1 MNWLDI
7 LLLVAIALATVGGLG
22 IGIIRAALYLAGLIF
37 GIVLAGHFYIPFSQV
52 LDAVLQPSIAKVVA
66 FIIILA
72 AVVVVAVFLAI
83 FLRQGASAIKLG
95 WADRLGG
102 AVFGL
107 VMGALF
113 CGCLLAIWV
122 KFVGGGET
130 IAQST
135 LARMLLD
142 HLPVVLA
149 LLPDEFDA
157 VRSFFQ

>member
-7 LLLVAIALATVGGLG
+7 LLLVAIALATVGGLS

-37 GIVLAGHFYIPFSQV
+37 GIVLAGHYYIPFSHL
-52 LDAVLQPSIAKVVA
+52 LDAVLQPNVAKVVA

-72 AVVVVAVFLAI
+72 AVVVAAVFLAI

-107 VMGALF
+107 AMGAIF
-113 CGCLLAIWV
+113 CGAFLALWV

-130 IAQST
+130 IAEST
-135 LARMLLD
+135 LARILLD
-142 HLPVVLA
+142 RLPMALA

>member
-1 MNWLDI
+1 MHWLDI

-22 IGIIRAALYLAGLIF
+22 IGVIRAALALAGLVF
-37 GIVLAGHFYIPFSQV
+37 GIVLAGHYYIPLSQV
-52 LDAVLQPSIAKVVA
+52 LDAVLQPGVAKVVA

-72 AVVVVAVFLAI
+72 AVLAAAAFLAI
-83 FLRQGASAIKLG
+83 FLRRGASAIKLG

-130 IAQST
+130 IAEST
-135 LARMLLD
+135 VARILLD
-142 HLPVVLA
+142 RLPVALA

>member
-7 LLLVAIALATVGGLG
+7 LLLVAIALTTVAGLG
-22 IGIIRAALYLAGLIF
+22 IGVIRAALYLVGLIF
-37 GIVLAGHFYIPFSQV
+37 GIVLAGHYYIPFSQV
-52 LDAVLQPSIAKVVA
+52 LDAVLQPTVAKVVA
-66 FIIILA
+66 FAIIFIAVMVA
-72 AVVVVAVFLAI
+72 AFFLAI
-83 FLRQGASAIKLG
+83 FLKRGASAIKLG

-107 VMGALF
+107 VMGAIF

-130 IAQST
+130 VTESIVAQ
-135 LARMLLD
+135 MLLD
-142 HLPVVLA
+142 RLPLVLA
-149 LLPDEFDA
+149 LLPDEFDV

>member
-7 LLLVAIALATVGGLG
+7 LLLVAIALATVGGLA
-22 IGIIRAALYLAGLIF
+22 IGIIRAALALAGLIF
-37 GIVLAGHFYIPFSQV
+37 GVVLAGHYYIPFSQV
-52 LDAVLQPSIAKVVA
+52 LDAVLQPTVAKVVA
-66 FIIILA
+66 FAVILI
-72 AVVVVAVFLAI
+72 AVLVVATLLAM
-83 FLRQGASAIKLG
+83 FLRRGASAIKLG

-107 VMGALF
+107 FLGALF
-113 CGCLLAIWV
+113 CACLLAIWV

-130 IAQST
+130 ITNST
-135 LARMLLD
+135 VARILLD
-142 HLPVVLA
+142 RLPLALA

>member
-7 LLLVAIALATVGGLG
+7 LLLVAIALATVAGLG
-22 IGIIRAALYLAGLIF
+22 IGVIRAALYLAGLIL
-37 GIVLAGHFYIPFSQV
+37 GIVLAGHYYIPFSHL
-52 LDAVLQPSIAKVVA
+52 LDAVLQPNVAKVVA

-72 AVVVVAVFLAI
+72 AVMVAAVFLAV
-83 FLRQGASAIKLG
+83 FLRRGAEVIKLG

-107 VMGALF
+107 VMGALL

-122 KFVGGGET
+122 KFVGSGET
-130 IAQST
+130 ITQST
-135 LARMLLD
+135 VARMLLD
-142 HLPVVLA
+142 RLPMALA

>member
-7 LLLVAIALATVGGLG
+7 VILVAIALATVAGLR
-22 IGIIRAALYLAGLIF
+22 IGIIRAALSLVGLVF
-37 GIVLAGHFYIPFSQV
+37 GVVLAGRYYVPFSHL
-52 LDAVLQPSIAKVVA
+52 LDAVLQPSVAKVVA

-72 AVVVVAVFLAI
+72 AVMVAAAFLAI
-83 FLRQGASAIKLG
+83 FLRRGASAIKLG

-107 VMGALF
+107 VMGAIL

-122 KFVGGGET
+122 KFVGGDET
-130 IAQST
+130 ITEST
-135 LARMLLD
+135 LAPVFLGLLD
-142 HLPVVLA
+142 YLPA
-149 LLPDEFDA
+149 G

>member
-7 LLLVAIALATVGGLG
+7 LLLVAIALATVVGLG
-22 IGIIRAALYLAGLIF
+22 IGIIRAALALVGLVF
-37 GIVLAGHFYIPFSQV
+37 GIVLAGRYYIPLSQV
-52 LDAVLQPSIAKVVA
+52 LDAVLQSGVAKVVA
-66 FIIILA
+66 FVIILA
-72 AVVVVAVFLAI
+72 AVLAAAALLAI
-83 FLRQGASAIKLG
+83 FLRRGASAIKLG

-107 VMGALF
+107 VMGALL

-130 IAQST
+130 ITEST
-135 LARMLLD
+135 VARILLD
-142 HLPVVLA
+142 RLPMALA
-149 LLPDEFDA
+149 LLPDEFDV

>member
-1 MNWLDI
+1 MHWLDI
-7 LLLVAIALATVGGLG
+7 VLLVAIALATVVGLG
-22 IGIIRAALYLAGLIF
+22 IGIIRAALALLGVIF
-37 GIVLAGHFYIPFSQV
+37 GVVLAGRFYIPFSQV
-52 LDAVLQPSIAKVVA
+52 LDAFLQPSVAKVVA

-72 AVVVVAVFLAI
+72 AVLAVAALLAI
-83 FLRQGASAIKLG
+83 FLKRGAEMIKLG

-107 VMGALF
+107 LIGALL

-130 IAQST
+130 ITEST
-135 LARMLLD
+135 VARILLD
-142 HLPVVLA
+142 RLPMALA

>member
-7 LLLVAIALATVGGLG
+7 LLLVAIALATVAGLG
-22 IGIIRAALYLAGLIF
+22 IGIIRAGLYLAGLIF
-37 GIVLAGHFYIPFSQV
+37 GIVLAGRFYIPFSEV
-52 LDAVLQPSIAKVVA
+52 LDAVLQPTVAKVVA
-66 FIIILA
+66 FAIIFI
-72 AVVVVAVFLAI
+72 AVMVAAVFLAM
-83 FLRQGASAIKLG
+83 FLKRGASAIKLG

-107 VMGALF
+107 LLGAIF

-130 IAQST
+130 ITESIVAQI
-135 LARMLLD
+135 LLD
-142 HLPVVLA
+142 RLPLVLA

>member
-7 LLLVAIALATVGGLG
+7 LLLVAIALATVAGLG
-22 IGIIRAALYLAGLIF
+22 IGVIRAALYLAGLIL
-37 GIVLAGHFYIPFSQV
+37 GIVLAGHYYIPFSHL
-52 LDAVLQPSIAKVVA
+52 LDAVLQPNVAKVLA

-72 AVVVVAVFLAI
+72 AVMVAAVFLAV
-83 FLRQGASAIKLG
+83 FLRRGAEVIKLG

-107 VMGALF
+107 VMGALL

-122 KFVGGGET
+122 KFVGSGET
-130 IAQST
+130 ITQST
-135 LARMLLD
+135 VARMLLD
-142 HLPVVLA
+142 RLPMALA

>member
-7 LLLVAIALATVGGLG
+7 LILVAIALATVGGLA
-22 IGIIRAALYLAGLIF
+22 IGIIRAALTLAGLIF
-37 GIVLAGHFYIPFSQV
+37 GVVLAGHYYIPFSHV
-52 LDAVLQPSIAKVVA
+52 LDSFLQPTVAKVVA
-66 FIIILA
+66 FTIILV
-72 AVVVVAVFLAI
+72 AVLVVAALLAI
-83 FLRQGASAIKLG
+83 FLRRGASMIKLG

-107 VMGALF
+107 LLGALF

-122 KFVGGGET
+122 KFVGGGGT

-135 LARMLLD
+135 VARILLD
-142 HLPVVLA
+142 RLPMALA
-149 LLPDEFDA
+149 LLPDEFDV

>member
-7 LLLVAIALATVGGLG
+7 VILVAIALATVAGLR
-22 IGIIRAALYLAGLIF
+22 IGIIRAALSLVGLVF
-37 GIVLAGHFYIPFSQV
+37 GVVLAGHYYIPLSQV
-52 LDAVLQPSIAKVVA
+52 LDSFLQPGVAKVVA

-72 AVVVVAVFLAI
+72 VVMVAAAFLAI
-83 FLRQGASAIKLG
+83 FLRRGASAIKLG

-107 VMGALF
+107 VMGAIL

-130 IAQST
+130 ITEST
-135 LARMLLD
+135 LAPVFLGLLD
-142 HLPVVLA
+142 YLPA
-149 LLPDEFDA
+149 G

>member
-7 LLLVAIALATVGGLG
+7 LLLVAIALATVAGLG
-22 IGIIRAALYLAGLIF
+22 IGVIRAALYLVGLIL
-37 GIVLAGHFYIPFSQV
+37 GIVLAGHYYIPFSHL
-52 LDAVLQPSIAKVVA
+52 LDAVLQPNVAKVVA

-72 AVVVVAVFLAI
+72 AVMVAAVFLAI
-83 FLRQGASAIKLG
+83 FLRRGVETIKLG

-107 VMGALF
+107 VMGALL

-122 KFVGGGET
+122 KFVGSGET
-130 IAQST
+130 ITQST
-135 LARMLLD
+135 VARMLLD
-142 HLPVVLA
+142 RLPMALA

>member
-7 LLLVAIALATVGGLG
+7 VLLVVIALATVAGLG
-22 IGIIRAALYLAGLIF
+22 IGIIRGALYLAGLIF
-37 GIVLAGHFYIPFSQV
+37 GIVLAGHYYIPFSQV
-52 LDAVLQPSIAKVVA
+52 LDSFLQPGVAKVVA

-72 AVVVVAVFLAI
+72 AVLTAAFFLAA
-83 FLRQGASAIKLG
+83 FLKRGASAIKLG

-107 VMGALF
+107 VMGAML

-130 IAQST
+130 IAESIV
-135 LARMLLD
+135 AGMLLD
-142 HLPVVLA
+142 RLPVVLA
-149 LLPDEFDA
+149 LLPGEFDA

>member
-1 MNWLDI
+1 MHWLDI

-22 IGIIRAALYLAGLIF
+22 IGVIRAALALAGLVL
-37 GIVLAGHFYIPFSQV
+37 GVVLAGRFYIPLSQV
-52 LDAVLQPSIAKVVA
+52 LDAVLQPDVAKVVA

-72 AVVVVAVFLAI
+72 AVLAAAVFLAI
-83 FLRQGASAIKLG
+83 FLRRGASAIKLG

-107 VMGALF
+107 VMGALL

-122 KFVGGGET
+122 KFIGGGDT

-135 LARMLLD
+135 VARILLD
-142 HLPVVLA
+142 RLPVALA

>member
-7 LLLVAIALATVGGLG
+7 LLLVAIALATVVGLG
-22 IGIIRAALYLAGLIF
+22 IGIIRAALVLVGLVF
-37 GIVLAGHFYIPFSQV
+37 GVVLAGHYYIPFSHL
-52 LDAVLQPSIAKVVA
+52 LDAFLQPGVAKVVA
-66 FIIILA
+66 FAVILA
-72 AVVVVAVFLAI
+72 AVLAAAAFLAM
-83 FLRQGASAIKLG
+83 FLRRGASAIKLG

-130 IAQST
+130 ITEST
-135 LARMLLD
+135 VARILLD
-142 HLPVVLA
+142 RLPMALA
-149 LLPDEFDA
+149 LLPDEFDV

>member
-7 LLLVAIALATVGGLG
+7 LLLVAIALATVAGLG
-22 IGIIRAALYLAGLIF
+22 IGIIRAALVLLGLVF
-37 GIVLAGHFYIPFSQV
+37 GVVLAGRFYIPLSQV
-52 LDAVLQPSIAKVVA
+52 LDAVLQSGVAKVVA

-72 AVVVVAVFLAI
+72 AVLAAAVFLAI
-83 FLRQGASAIKLG
+83 FLRRGASAIKLG

-130 IAQST
+130 ITQST
-135 LARMLLD
+135 VARILLD
-142 HLPVVLA
+142 RLPVALA
-149 LLPDEFDA
+149 LLPDEFDV

>member
-7 LLLVAIALATVGGLG
+7 LLLVAIALATVAGLG
-22 IGIIRAALYLAGLIF
+22 IGIIRAGLSLAGLIF
-37 GIVLAGHFYIPFSQV
+37 GIVLAGHYYIPFSHL
-52 LDAVLQPSIAKVVA
+52 LDAVLQPTVAKVVA
-66 FIIILA
+66 FIIILV
-72 AVVVVAVFLAI
+72 AVMVAAVFLAI
-83 FLRQGASAIKLG
+83 FLRRGASAIKLG

-107 VMGALF
+107 VMGAIF
-113 CGCLLAIWV
+113 CGGLLAVWV

-130 IAQST
+130 IAEST

-142 HLPVVLA
+142 RLPIVLA
-149 LLPDEFDA
+149 LLPDEFDV

>member
-7 LLLVAIALATVGGLG
+7 VLLVAIALATVAGLG
-22 IGIIRAALYLAGLIF
+22 IGLIRAALYLAGLIF
-37 GIVLAGHFYIPFSQV
+37 GIVLAGHYYIPFSHL
-52 LDAVLQPSIAKVVA
+52 LDAVLQPNVAKVVA
-66 FIIILA
+66 FIIILVAVMA
-72 AVVVVAVFLAI
+72 AAVFLAM
-83 FLRQGASAIKLG
+83 FLRQGASVIKLG

-107 VMGALF
+107 LMGALL

-122 KFVGGGET
+122 KFVGGGEAIT
-130 IAQST
+130 EST
-135 LARMLLD
+135 VAGILLD
-142 HLPVVLA
+142 RLPMVLA

>member
-7 LLLVAIALATVGGLG
+7 LLLVAIALATVAGLG
-22 IGIIRAALYLAGLIF
+22 IGVIRAALALVGLVF
-37 GIVLAGHFYIPFSQV
+37 GVLLAGHYYIPFSQV
-52 LDAVLQPSIAKVVA
+52 LDAVLQPSVAKVVA

-72 AVVVVAVFLAI
+72 AVLAVAVFLAI
-83 FLRQGASAIKLG
+83 FLRRGASAIKLG

-107 VMGALF
+107 VMGALL
-113 CGCLLAIWV
+113 CGCLLAVWV

-130 IAQST
+130 ISESMV
-135 LARMLLD
+135 ARMLLD
-142 HLPVVLA
+142 RLPMALA